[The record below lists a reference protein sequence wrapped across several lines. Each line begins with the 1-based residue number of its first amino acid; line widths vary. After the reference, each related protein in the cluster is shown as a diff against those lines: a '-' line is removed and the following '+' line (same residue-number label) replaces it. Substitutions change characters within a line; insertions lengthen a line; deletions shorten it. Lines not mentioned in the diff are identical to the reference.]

1 MATVAAQPQPL
12 TKEDAPTTDEL
23 LADVPKTIEAAPF
36 KAWNSGVFA
45 QELLSLQLVQIID
58 GVASPEKP
66 TEIVEEPKGQIEEG
80 TWGGTQLALTDM
92 YSRIER
98 RYAI

>member
-12 TKEDAPTTDEL
+12 TKEDAPTTAEL
-23 LADVPKTIEAAPF
+23 LADFPEKIETATL
-36 KAWNSGVFA
+36 KSWDSGVFA
-45 QELLSLQLVQIID
+45 QELVTMKIVQVID
-58 GVASPEKP
+58 GVASPETP
-66 TEIVEEPKGQIEEG
+66 TEIVEEPKGQMTEG

-98 RYAI
+98 R

>member
-1 MATVAAQPQPL
+1 MAAVAVQPQPL
-12 TKEDAPTTDEL
+12 TEKDAPTIDDL
-23 LADVPKTIEAAPF
+23 LADVPETIEAAPF
-36 KAWNSGVFA
+36 KAWDRGVFA
-45 QELLSLQLVQIID
+45 HELVSLRLVQVID
-58 GVASPEKP
+58 GVASEKP

-98 RYAI
+98 R